1 MSAILSNKQD
11 SFLVNQA
18 TIKHQSDI
26 CSFIES
32 GAPIL
37 LTPTFLRAIKR
48 DVVNCHTLAL
58 DYDIN
63 QLGN

>member
-1 MSAILSNKQD
+1 MWISL
-11 SFLVNQA
+11 
-18 TIKHQSDI
+18 
-26 CSFIES
+26 ES

-48 DVVNCHTLAL
+48 TWQFATPFAL
-58 DYDIN
+58 DYDID